1 MPVVPALAL
10 AASVGSAVYSAN
22 LQRKAANNAAAN
34 ATAVADYNGR
44 VDLAAAQQADLD
56 ARANIAAMRRDAS
69 VYMSRQTAAFAA
81 AGIRPDT
88 GSPLAL
94 RAATAGRLAM
104 REQQAY
110 TNSEA
115 QQRRLQS
122 AARAGRAEGA
132 AASEGYRGQATAAV
146 LSGAGRV
153 ASLLGQGYNAGV
165 FTGTG
170 TTDLSAGLRN
180 SPGVPAG
187 ATDLPS
193 IEVGAIA

>member
-10 AASVGSAVYSAN
+10 AASVGSAIYSAN
-22 LQRKAANNAAAN
+22 LQRRAANDAAAN
-34 ATAVADYNGR
+34 ATAVADYNAR
-44 VDLAAAQQADLD
+44 VDLAEAQQTDLD
-56 ARANIAAMRRDAS
+56 ARANIQAMRKDAA

-81 AGIRPDT
+81 AGIRADS

-115 QQRRLQS
+115 KQRQLGSS
-122 AARAGRAEGA
+122 AIAGRAAGA
-132 AASEGYRGQATAAV
+132 AAASGYRGQATAAV

-153 ASLLGQGYNAGV
+153 ASLLGQGYNAGL
-165 FTGTG
+165 FSGTG
-170 TTDLSAGLRN
+170 TTDVSAGLRN
-180 SPGVPAG
+180 SPGVAAG
-187 ATDLPS
+187 ATDLP
-193 IEVGAIA
+193 AIQPGLA